1 MGSGRNSHRTLKIK
15 FTVLVV
21 AVVLFFTVLKPK
33 DPKIIAQP
41 ISLEKLKLQVLP
53 VFGLNLT
60 LGILVTVDNRNYG
73 SFKHDASTA
82 HVSYR
87 GNVVAETPIEADT
100 IPARRKQ
107 NISTSVEITADK
119 LLTNLD
125 FWVDFAIG
133 ILNFTSGT
141 TLHGK
146 ASLFKLFK
154 TKVSSYTTCHISILI
169 QTKRVDSVCKSR
181 VKLYTFVYWTPV

>member
-1 MGSGRNSHRTLKIK
+1 MGCGRNSHRTLKICCGVTTI
-15 FTVLVV
+15 FLITVIVV

-41 ISLEKLKLQVLP
+41 VGLENFKLQVLP
-53 VFGLNLT
+53 VFGLNVT

-73 SFKHDASTA
+73 SFKHEASTA
-82 HVSYR
+82 YVSYR
-87 GNVVAETPIEADT
+87 GNVVAETPIEEDT
-100 IPARRKQ
+100 IPARQKH

-125 FWVDFAIG
+125 FWSDFAIG
-133 ILNFTSGT
+133 ILNFTSAT

-146 ASLFKLFK
+146 ASLLKLFK
-154 TKVSSYTTCHISILI
+154 TKVTSYTTCDISIFI
-169 QTKRVDSVCKSR
+169 QTKRADSVCKSR
-181 VKLYTFVYWTPV
+181 VKL